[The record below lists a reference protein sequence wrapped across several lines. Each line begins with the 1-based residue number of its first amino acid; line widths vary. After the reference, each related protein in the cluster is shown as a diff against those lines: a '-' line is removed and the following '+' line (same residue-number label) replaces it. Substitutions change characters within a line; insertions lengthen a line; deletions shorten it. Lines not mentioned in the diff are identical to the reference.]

1 MNELEIK
8 EPKNELKFSESI
20 DSETLDFIQL
30 KTLRIGKLNRNYK
43 CDLGKELK
51 EVQERLSVKGYGCF
65 GEWLEHINLSRNT
78 AQNYIK
84 LFEFMNV
91 QPLYKQK
98 ELRALPEGL
107 LYEVARPSAPAEA
120 VEAVLNGDIT
130 TTKEFKD
137 LKSQLHFAQKRADEA
152 EESIVGMM
160 KINSELQTK
169 LKQGPKPEIKEV
181 IKEVE
186 KIPEDYSSTKAK
198 YAHMKSEFDNL
209 MDQRDSARK
218 EVEALKQQQE
228 IQKNSNLKLLE
239 ITTFNYYLGKFSR
252 EMASYLVMEEDF
264 QRLDEREKRISLK
277 TIERIEDQLTQLKY
291 LITGQEIQEVIYE

>member
-1 MNELEIK
+1 MNELELI
-8 EPKNELKFSESI
+8 EPKNELKFSEQI
-20 DSETLDFIQL
+20 DNETLDFIQL
-30 KTLRIGKLNRNYK
+30 KTMRIGKLQKNYK
-43 CDLGKELK
+43 EDAGKELK
-51 EVQERLSVKGYGCF
+51 EARERLSKRGYGCY
-65 GEWLEHINLSRNT
+65 GEWLNFLGISESNARNWIN
-78 AQNYIK
+78 AY
-84 LFEFMNV
+84 EFLNA
-91 QPLYKQK
+91 QPLREREK
-98 ELRALPEGL
+98 LRALPEGL

-169 LKQGPKPEIKEV
+169 LKQGPEPEIREV

-239 ITTFNYYLGKFSR
+239 ITTFNYFLGKFSR

-264 QRLDEREKRISLK
+264 QRLDEREKSIPLK